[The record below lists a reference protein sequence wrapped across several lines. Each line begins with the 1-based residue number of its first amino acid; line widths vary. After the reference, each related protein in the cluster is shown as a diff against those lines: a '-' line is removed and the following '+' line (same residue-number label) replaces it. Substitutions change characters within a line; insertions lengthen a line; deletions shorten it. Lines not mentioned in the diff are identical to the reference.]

1 MTIVQLFSI
10 LRARWRISVAVF
22 LLVVTAVVGVSL
34 LLPKQYTAV
43 ASVVADAKPD
53 PVSAL
58 MYPGVVSPGFMA
70 TQVDVIRSDRVALR
84 VVRLLKLTEN
94 PQIREQWLK
103 ESKGEGN
110 LETWLSE
117 SFQRNM
123 DVKPSRES
131 SVIEVTYKAPDPR
144 FAAALAN
151 AFIQAY
157 IETTLEL
164 KVDPAKQ
171 YTTFFVTRTK
181 DAREMLEKAQTRLS
195 DFQKDKGIIANDERL
210 DVENTRLNELS
221 SQLVAL
227 QAMSAESGSR
237 QVQAAGNSFDRIQE
251 VLSNPLIGGL
261 KSDLA
266 RAEVRL
272 QELNAKFGENHP
284 QVQEAKANIAEVKS
298 KVEAETRRVTGGVSV
313 SNTINRQREADVRG
327 SLAAQRS
334 KVLQLKATRDEG
346 SVLLRDVEN
355 AQRAYDAVQARFN
368 QTSLESQTTLS
379 NVNFLTQAVP
389 PIRPSSPKTT
399 LNALMAVFI
408 GTLLAVGAGLG
419 MELAD
424 RRVRTP
430 QDLLTSLGL
439 PILGVMPKPLGTR
452 QSQTPQALQMRQRI
466 LGVLPSR
473 SKGV

>member
-1 MTIVQLFSI
+1 
-10 LRARWRISVAVF
+10 
-22 LLVVTAVVGVSL
+22 
-34 LLPKQYTAV
+34 
-43 ASVVADAKPD
+43 
-53 PVSAL
+53 
-58 MYPGVVSPGFMA
+58 
-70 TQVDVIRSDRVALR
+70 
-84 VVRLLKLTEN
+84 
-94 PQIREQWLK
+94 
-103 ESKGEGN
+103 
-110 LETWLSE
+110 
-117 SFQRNM
+117 M
-123 DVKPSRES
+123 DVRPSRES

-151 AFIQAY
+151 AFVQAY

-171 YTTFFVTRTK
+171 YTSFFVTRTK
-181 DAREMLEKAQTRLS
+181 DARELLEKSQARLS
-195 DFQKDKGIIANDERL
+195 DYQKEHGIIASDERL

-221 SQLVAL
+221 SQLVGL
-227 QAMSAESGSR
+227 QALASDSSSR
-237 QVQAAGNSFDRIQE
+237 QAQATGRLSDRIQE
-251 VLSNPLIGGL
+251 VLTSPLISGL

-272 QELNAKFGENHP
+272 QELNAKFGDNHP
-284 QVQEAKANIAEVKS
+284 QVQEAKANIAEVKI
-298 KVEAETRRVTGGVSV
+298 KVDAETRRVTSGVGVS
-313 SNTINRQREADVRG
+313 NNINRQREADVRA

-389 PIRPSSPKTT
+389 PLKPSAPKTT
-399 LNALMAVFI
+399 LNALIAVFI
-408 GTLLAVGAGLG
+408 GTLLAVGAALG
-419 MELAD
+419 VEIAD

-430 QDLLTSLGL
+430 QDLITSLGL
-439 PILGVMPKPLGTR
+439 PILGLMPKPLGSR
-452 QSQTPQALQMRQRI
+452 QSKTPQALQMRQRI
-466 LGVLPSR
+466 LGILPSS

>member
-1 MTIVQLFSI
+1 MTIAQLFSI

-22 LLVVTAVVGVSL
+22 LVVVVAVVGGSL
-34 LLPKQYTAV
+34 MLPKQYTAV

-70 TQVDVIRSDRVALR
+70 TQVDVIRSDRVAVR
-84 VVRLLKLTEN
+84 VVRTLKLSEN
-94 PQIREQWLK
+94 PQIREQWLQ
-103 ESKGEGN
+103 ETKGEGN
-110 LETWLSE
+110 IETWLSE
-117 SFQRNM
+117 SFQKSM

-151 AFIQAY
+151 AFVQAY

-171 YTTFFVTRTK
+171 YTTFFVTRAK
-181 DAREMLEKAQTRLS
+181 DAREMLEKSQARLS
-195 DFQKDKGIIANDERL
+195 EYQKEHGIIASDERL
-210 DVENTRLNELS
+210 DVENSRLNELS
-221 SQLVAL
+221 SQLVGL
-227 QAMSAESGSR
+227 QALASDSSSR
-237 QVQAAGNSFDRIQE
+237 QAQATGSSSDRIQE
-251 VLSNPLIGGL
+251 VLTSPLIGGL

-284 QVQEAKANIAEVKS
+284 QVQEAKANIAEVKN
-298 KVEAETRRVTGGVSV
+298 KVEAETRRVTSGVGV
-313 SNTINRQREADVRG
+313 SNTINRQREADVRA
-327 SLAAQRS
+327 SLAAQCT

-389 PIRPSSPKTT
+389 PLKPSSPKTA
-399 LNALMAVFI
+399 LNGLIAVFI
-408 GTLLAVGAGLG
+408 GTLLAIGAAIGV
-419 MELAD
+419 EVVD
-424 RRVRTP
+424 RRFRTP
-430 QDLLTSLGL
+430 QDLVSSLGL
-439 PILGVMPKPLGTR
+439 PILGVMPKPLGSR
-452 QSQTPQALQMRQRI
+452 QSKTPQALLMRQRI
-466 LGVLPSR
+466 LGVLPSGTK
-473 SKGV
+473 SV